1 MKRTIYDDQDIKFSI
16 TKITKEKMIYGRTI
30 ISVKVLDSDISFAI
44 TIEHK
49 DSNDKELIRG
59 ILLRKYQNII
69 SSPISGIKT
78 GDII

>member
-16 TKITKEKMIYGRTI
+16 TKIIKEKMIYGRTI
-30 ISVKVLDSDISFAI
+30 ISVKVLDSDISFDI

-59 ILLRKYQNII
+59 ILLRKYQKII
-69 SSPISGIKT
+69 LSPISEIKI